1 MDYVDYI
8 ALGNRLNMNKR
19 PDASVETQLVDPN
32 TPDDK
37 HV

>member
-1 MDYVDYI
+1 MVEVDYN
-8 ALGNRLNMNKR
+8 ALGNRLKMIKR
-19 PDASVETQLVDPN
+19 PDAAVEAQLVDPN